1 MLNKTQ
7 FFIDGDWVSPYVA
20 RELSVIDPS
29 TEQPCAV
36 ISIGGEQDADRAV
49 AAASRAFESWS
60 KTRPAQRLE
69 LVERLLEVYKRRA
82 PEMAQA
88 ISLEMGAPIDMA
100 LADQVGAGTWHIS
113 NFIAAF
119 KDFKFERPLGAHA
132 PDDRILMDPIG
143 VVGLITPWN
152 WPMNQVTLKVVP
164 ALLAGCTMVL
174 KPSEIAPL
182 SAMLFAEYV
191 AEAGFPSGVF
201 NLVNGDGAG
210 VGTRLSSHPDIE
222 MISFTGSTRAGIA
235 ISTAAA
241 ASLKRV
247 VLELGGKGANL
258 IFADADPEAVKRG
271 ALHCFKN
278 TGQSCNAPTRMLVE
292 RSIYARAVAEAKA
305 VAESLP
311 VDSAHK
317 TGKHIGP
324 LSSDAQFAKV
334 QEMIQ
339 KGIDEGARLV
349 AGGLGRPEGLAQGY
363 FVRPTVFAD
372 VNNQMAIAREE
383 IFGPVVSII
392 PFDEEDEAIAIANDT
407 PYGLSNYVQSTDG
420 EKRNR
425 VAARLRSGMVEM
437 NGRARG
443 AGSPF
448 GGVKASGRARE
459 GGVWGIEEF
468 LEPKAVSG
476 WAGPHAA
483 KHPRQG

>member
-20 RELSVIDPS
+20 RELPVIDPS

-36 ISIGGEQDADRAV
+36 ILIGDERDADRAV
-49 AAASRAFESWS
+49 DAASRAFASWS
-60 KTRPAQRLE
+60 KTRPTERLE
-69 LVERLLEVYKRRA
+69 LVERLLEIYERRA

-100 LADQVGAGTWHIS
+100 LADQVGAGTWHIT

-119 KDFKFERPLGAHA
+119 KDFQFERPLGAHA

-191 AEAGFPSGVF
+191 AEAGFPKGVF

-210 VGTRLSSHPDIE
+210 VGTRLSSHPDVE

-235 ISTAAA
+235 ISRAAA

-258 IFADADPEAVKRG
+258 IFADSDPEAVKRG

-292 RSIYARAVAEAKA
+292 RSIYERAIAEAKA
-305 VAESLP
+305 VAESVA

-334 QEMIQ
+334 QEMIR

-349 AGGLGRPEGLAQGY
+349 AGGLGRPDGLQRGY
-363 FVRPTVFAD
+363 FVRPTVFAG

-383 IFGPVVSII
+383 IFGPVLSII
-392 PFDEEDEAIAIANDT
+392 PFDKEDEAIDIANDT

-437 NGRARG
+437 NGRPRG

-476 WAGPHAA
+476 WAAL
-483 KHPRQG
+483 QED